1 MLRRIALVI
10 ALVAGCTT
18 GASGGGPRE
27 PTGARAPDVLAPTQ
41 SLAETGTPEVRA
53 LVQAVQAVDADAEAG
68 AWLAEADAS
77 FPTAME
83 GRPPATVERAW
94 DALVAW
100 DAGGGGLALPCK
112 HVDIPIA
119 LALLPIA
126 RTALADAKDER
137 DPLLRAAVHL
147 GGELGTPSNALVV
160 VAVGANIWKAAEE
173 WRALHGRAAGAAL
186 ARYAPTAQSLLEAG
200 RTDMRCTIA
209 MARAATREAK
219 EWTNDL
225 TELEAK
231 RRELRMP
238 LGDDWF
244 EDDLAQYAAFWTETE
259 ELLDTVTSLDALR
272 ALYIERRR
280 SALAH
285 VESALVRMF
294 GALLINERIP
304 RVLTE
309 LEAVIAAPR

>member
-10 ALVAGCTT
+10 ALGAGC
-18 GASGGGPRE
+18 SGGPGTNDPVAPGPQ
-27 PTGARAPDVLAPTQ
+27 APDVLAPTK
-41 SLAETGTPEVRA
+41 SLAETGTPEVRS
-53 LVQAVQAVDADAEAG
+53 LVLAVQAVDADAEAG
-68 AWLAEADAS
+68 AWLDEANAS

-83 GRPPATVERAW
+83 GRPPASVERAW

-100 DAGGGGLALPCK
+100 DAGGGELALPCN

-119 LALLPIA
+119 MALFPIV

-147 GGELGTPSNALVV
+147 AGELVAPSNALIV
-160 VAVGANIWKAAEE
+160 VAVGTNIWKAAED

-200 RTDMRCTIA
+200 RTDLRCTIA
-209 MARAATREAK
+209 MGRAATRDAK
-219 EWTNDL
+219 EWTKERA
-225 TELEAK
+225 ELEEK
-231 RRELRMP
+231 RRELQMP

-244 EDDLAQYAAFWTETE
+244 EDDLAQYAGFWAETE
-259 ELLDTVTSLDALR
+259 ELLGTVTDLDALR
-272 ALYIERRR
+272 ALYTERRR

-285 VESALVRMF
+285 MGSALVRMI
-294 GALLINERIP
+294 GDLLIAERIP
-304 RVLTE
+304 RILTD
-309 LEAVIAAPR
+309 LEAVVAAPR